1 LHTAELK
8 QFYIGMRK
16 QAYDTEAP
24 IPITVR
30 QLESLIRLSEARA
43 RARLSDTVT
52 VEDTDRVINLMT
64 YCLKSVYIDPE
75 SGQMDVDWIVAGT
88 TKTKRD
94 RARTIKEIITD
105 LEKQYGDKVP
115 ISEIYEITTEE
126 GIEQDKAEEIIEV
139 MKRDGLLFSRGMG
152 VVGLVR

>member
-1 LHTAELK
+1 
-8 QFYIGMRK
+8 
-16 QAYDTEAP
+16 
-24 IPITVR
+24 
-30 QLESLIRLSEARA
+30 
-43 RARLSDTVT
+43 
-52 VEDTDRVINLMT
+52 MT

-105 LEKQYGDKVP
+105 LEKEHGDKVP
-115 ISEIYEITTEE
+115 IEEIYEVATEE
-126 GIEQDKAEEIIEV
+126 GIEQEEAEEIIEV
-139 MKRDGLLFSRGMG
+139 MKRDGVLFSRGMG